1 MNKELI
7 TVFIPTFN
15 RLELL
20 KVAVASVLD
29 QGDFVILH
37 VLDNAST
44 DGTKEWLLDLAHTNP
59 RVRLTIRES
68 NLGYLANFSDAFSKI
83 DTAYAVPLQDDD
95 ALLPG
100 FLKSAL
106 SIAMNNPDLGAV
118 VFQTEIWKEGRK
130 IALSP
135 RNAPNKKLSIH
146 DHLVNWTCNGHYFS
160 WSSIL
165 WSSKALF
172 HIQANEAVAKFGP
185 LSDAWIQ
192 FKIFSQYPAYL
203 KAQSGAILNIHDN
216 QVSRGVGPLN
226 IKDIGI
232 MAQLIRTALETDQ
245 VLSPQEISAAVL
257 NLFKNWNP
265 MVEGQCWQQ
274 LSQLTELDA
283 KNCFQDYLEYV
294 YPQVG
299 FFQFPLLPL
308 LEKYRTVITELQ
320 RVQGVAATLEGRVK
334 FLLTQKNEPVKKA
347 APLPQAPQIVEKQPV
362 LEPTPPAIA
371 DSPLHPC
378 SLAPSLPSL
387 AGKKVLVFAD
397 EPGIGG
403 VGHYTH
409 SILLAL
415 AEAKADVFSAQPEWD
430 SPLIKAQREAG
441 IKHVWT
447 GYNPVTQFARSF
459 SDKEDAARILS
470 EVAPDVILFSDCCP
484 ISHLAAKQV
493 AMDFLIPYVVSCA
506 VEATY

>member
-146 DHLVNWTCNGHYFS
+146 DHLVNWTCNGHY
-160 WSSIL
+160 
-165 WSSKALF
+165 
-172 HIQANEAVAKFGP
+172 
-185 LSDAWIQ
+185 
-192 FKIFSQYPAYL
+192 
-203 KAQSGAILNIHDN
+203 
-216 QVSRGVGPLN
+216 
-226 IKDIGI
+226 
-232 MAQLIRTALETDQ
+232 
-245 VLSPQEISAAVL
+245 
-257 NLFKNWNP
+257 
-265 MVEGQCWQQ
+265 
-274 LSQLTELDA
+274 
-283 KNCFQDYLEYV
+283 
-294 YPQVG
+294 
-299 FFQFPLLPL
+299 
-308 LEKYRTVITELQ
+308 EK
-320 RVQGVAATLEGRVK
+320 
-334 FLLTQKNEPVKKA
+334 
-347 APLPQAPQIVEKQPV
+347 
-362 LEPTPPAIA
+362 
-371 DSPLHPC
+371 
-378 SLAPSLPSL
+378 
-387 AGKKVLVFAD
+387 
-397 EPGIGG
+397 
-403 VGHYTH
+403 
-409 SILLAL
+409 
-415 AEAKADVFSAQPEWD
+415 
-430 SPLIKAQREAG
+430 
-441 IKHVWT
+441 
-447 GYNPVTQFARSF
+447 
-459 SDKEDAARILS
+459 
-470 EVAPDVILFSDCCP
+470 
-484 ISHLAAKQV
+484 
-493 AMDFLIPYVVSCA
+493 
-506 VEATY
+506 